1 MDLIHVSDYL
11 TTRLAGYGGALA
23 FHIVI
28 IVLQSN
34 FTILRN
40 ECTVY
45 IQMFLKI
52 VHCTLPRGGM
62 NPRRPTDFPTPE
74 RFEGRGKGRHHKEKL
89 VEKRAFPFSP
99 KFP

>member
-1 MDLIHVSDYL
+1 
-11 TTRLAGYGGALA
+11 
-23 FHIVI
+23 
-28 IVLQSN
+28 
-34 FTILRN
+34 
-40 ECTVY
+40 
-45 IQMFLKI
+45 MFLKI